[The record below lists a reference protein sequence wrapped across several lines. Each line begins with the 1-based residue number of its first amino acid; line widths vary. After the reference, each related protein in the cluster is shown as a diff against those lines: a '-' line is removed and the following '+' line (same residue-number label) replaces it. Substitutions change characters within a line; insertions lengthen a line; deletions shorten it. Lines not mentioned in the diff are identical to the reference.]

1 MGKRAKVKPV
11 GQASWFRIPLEL
23 LKAAVGGAVRA
34 VVSHWL
40 GHP

>member
-1 MGKRAKVKPV
+1 MGKRAKVKRT
-11 GQASWFRIPLEL
+11 GKASWFHVSLEL
-23 LKAAVGGAVRA
+23 LKAAVTGAIRA